1 MNPTERARL
10 LAQWLVLGA
19 LSGALAGVASAVFL
33 VSLDAVTQLRESHRV
48 ITFALPLAGLCLG
61 WFYQHYG
68 APIQGGTNLVI
79 TTIQEGGPQ
88 LPLRM
93 APMVLA
99 GTVLTHLLGGS
110 AGREGTAVQMGAS
123 LSDALAGTFRVGP
136 ALRRQVLVAGVA
148 GGFGSVFGTPMAGA
162 VFALEFVVRRRME
175 LTAFLPATLA
185 ALVGDLTTRA
195 LGVTHTPYPT
205 LIPHALTALLAA
217 KWLVFA
223 AAVAL
228 TTSVFVEL
236 TGETP
241 SGPAFAHDGW
251 RSSAGGDV
259 AGRRHKRVPGP
270 GCPHHP
276 PRFPRREPS
285 ALGVCGQAAFHL
297 GHAGFR
303 VSGW

>member
-195 LGVTHTPYPT
+195 LGVLRGVLPRAYVFDPGTT
-205 LIPHALTALLAA
+205 LGA
-217 KWLVFA
+217 
-223 AAVAL
+223 
-228 TTSVFVEL
+228 TT
-236 TGETP
+236 
-241 SGPAFAHDGW
+241 
-251 RSSAGGDV
+251 
-259 AGRRHKRVPGP
+259 
-270 GCPHHP
+270 
-276 PRFPRREPS
+276 
-285 ALGVCGQAAFHL
+285 AAFSARMTTASA
-297 GHAGFR
+297 AGTR
-303 VSGW
+303 TSPKRSVLKTISAALWLSSVPCTRSPSL